1 MFTSAEKKR
10 HRNGCLS
17 HLSWTEFLL
26 TSCTC
31 GKGTVKKY
39 HFPAKGQAQHPLQR
53 LTTTSGAQETGKLH
67 GKGEKVKTWSC
78 VIAPSGPSYTIS
90 DTIPFP
96 TSSFLKAL
104 IRNSTCYSLLDNSVE
119 IQDKS
124 QQVFLHSRRN
134 GPITARQLSQ
144 GSSCE
149 MSLSLGSHHCSSY
162 AAQHCHQLCRMA
174 FGAPPGPWILAGD
187 RNSTGPGSGELSCHP
202 QKRRV
207 RTGQGHLPKN
217 IPIISLSSLTME
229 LLSVTSFQGTLIFA
243 RTLVSSLLDDKH
255 LQGKA

>member
-39 HFPAKGQAQHPLQR
+39 HFPAKGQPQHPLQR

-149 MSLSLGSHHCSSY
+149 MSLSLARTI
-162 AAQHCHQLCRMA
+162 AALMLPSTA
-174 FGAPPGPWILAGD
+174 TSFAGWPLGLPQ
-187 RNSTGPGSGELSCHP
+187 GPG
-202 QKRRV
+202 
-207 RTGQGHLPKN
+207 
-217 IPIISLSSLTME
+217 
-229 LLSVTSFQGTLIFA
+229 F
-243 RTLVSSLLDDKH
+243 
-255 LQGKA
+255 